1 MKIFNT
7 ICKVVFG
14 LILLMPVLGSLGVFP
29 PPTPDLYN
37 TTQAYDF
44 IHMLMQVGYINAI
57 MAVVCVLCIGLM
69 ITHRMALMA
78 LLILPITVNVVAFH
92 AWIDGGLLTGG
103 ASLGN
108 LMLVLNGYFLWQN
121 RARYT
126 SLLEK
131 VSN

>member
-14 LILLMPVLGSLGVFP
+14 LILAMPVLGTLGVFP

-44 IHMLMQVGYINAI
+44 INTLMEVKYINVI
-57 MAVVCVLCIGLM
+57 MAVVCVISIGLM
-69 ITHRMALMA
+69 VTRRMALMA

-92 AWIDGGLLTGG
+92 TVIGGGPFPGG
-103 ASLGN
+103 ALLGN
-108 LMLVLNGYFLWQN
+108 IMLALNLYFLWQN
-121 RARYT
+121 RSEYRA
-126 SLLEK
+126 LLEK
-131 VSN
+131 HPK